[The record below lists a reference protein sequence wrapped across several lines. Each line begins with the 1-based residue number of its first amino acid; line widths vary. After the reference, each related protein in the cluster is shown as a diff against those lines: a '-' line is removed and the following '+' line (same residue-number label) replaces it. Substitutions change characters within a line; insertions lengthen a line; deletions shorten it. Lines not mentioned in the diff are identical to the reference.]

1 MKFTPFSKFKEQVIA
16 LAILAVGALVA
27 AGIGY
32 GVIPDTVGIA
42 IVAIIGVVIGA
53 SIAIII
59 LWLLSILLGR
69 LLMELGNALHIA
81 GDFLFNVFEGGYE
94 NWKLLRHYRELYM
107 DGFEAYVRKQN
118 PPLARY
124 IDWDIY
130 R

>member
-1 MKFTPFSKFKEQVIA
+1 MKFTPFAKFKEQVIA
-16 LAILAVGALVA
+16 LAILVVGGLVA

-42 IVAIIGVVIGA
+42 IVVIIGVVCGA
-53 SIAIII
+53 GLTIVI

-81 GDFLFNVFEGGYE
+81 GDFLFTVFEGGYE

-118 PPLARY
+118 PPLARN
-124 IDWDIY
+124 IDWDVY